1 MSDVRKADPSR
12 AIIAQIIATLS
23 PLVFTL
29 ISAKSVDWASA
40 TFTGARHEF
49 EFLFDGDD
57 ATEVAHSFAQNVN
70 DIDFTIGGHIVADIV
85 ATFRERKYL
94 FVEALSVEAV

>member
-12 AIIAQIIATLS
+12 AIIAQIMAALLPS
-23 PLVFTL
+23 KATL
-29 ISAKSVDWASA
+29 ISAKSDDWASA

-49 EFLFDGDD
+49 EFLLGGED
-57 ATEVAHSFAQNVN
+57 ASEVLHNFAHNIAE
-70 DIDFTIGGHIVADIV
+70 IDFSIGGHIVADIA
-85 ATFRERKYL
+85 ATCREGKYL